1 MPIAEKP
8 FLYERL
14 RGDYSIVSVVDDF
27 RAEHNHQVRVGAD
40 GVLADGSGGEAP
52 R

>member
-14 RGDYSIVSVVDDF
+14 RGVYSIASVVDDF
-27 RAEHNHQVRVGAD
+27 RAEHHQRVRVGAD
-40 GVLADGSGGEAP
+40 GVLADGSGEAP